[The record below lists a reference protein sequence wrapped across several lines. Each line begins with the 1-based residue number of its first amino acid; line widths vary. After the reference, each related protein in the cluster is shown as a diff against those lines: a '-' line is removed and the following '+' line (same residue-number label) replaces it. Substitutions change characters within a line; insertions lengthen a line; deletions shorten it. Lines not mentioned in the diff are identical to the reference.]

1 MLLNFNLKICRT
13 LVYREMKRRK
23 IKSFLL
29 VFSAALVAGMYT
41 FLFLLGNA
49 IEGAYLL
56 KFEYNY
62 GSSSH
67 IIYKGMTEQQA
78 ESVKENPAVKST
90 VSVSEIGTLTDEM
103 LGYRSVILAPAD
115 EAYAKSV
122 SSVPEKGRMPS
133 GPEEIALDVYTMDSL
148 SIH

>member
-122 SSVPEKGRMPS
+122 SSVP
-133 GPEEIALDVYTMDSL
+133 
-148 SIH
+148 